1 MGSPVPARGGKRY
14 PSGRFYKGLKVLQK
28 RKCMGGGKDMMKFLL
43 GVIVGILICFLFFYF
58 GGGKTVKK
66 FGEGLTDTG
75 KRMEILEETIL
86 KGKEE
91 GEKGVKKKIFKEEK
105 EIQKRSQ

>member
-1 MGSPVPARGGKRY
+1 
-14 PSGRFYKGLKVLQK
+14 
-28 RKCMGGGKDMMKFLL
+28 MMKFLL

-66 FGEGLTDTG
+66 VGEGLTDTG
-75 KRMEILEETIL
+75 KRMEILEETIR
-86 KGKEE
+86 KEKEE
-91 GEKGVKKKIFKEEK
+91 VEKGVKKKIFKEEK